1 MRRTI
6 WWVVGVGL
14 AVSLVVAGVV
24 SYYASSEPDGLNKVA
39 ADHGLDSG
47 AVDSATAGLPTA
59 DYAIAG
65 IASERISG
73 GLAGILGVAV
83 VGLIGF
89 GLFRLLA
96 HSSSKPPGIADTAD
110 PS

>member
-1 MRRTI
+1 MKKGVWLI
-6 WWVVGVGL
+6 VAVGL

-24 SYYASSEPDGLNKVA
+24 SYYASGEPDGLNKVA
-39 ADHGLDSG
+39 ADHGLDSA
-47 AVDSATAGLPTA
+47 AVDSVTAGLPTA

-65 IASERISG
+65 ISSDRLSG

-96 HSSSKPPGIADTAD
+96 RPAD